1 MKISKQKKVTACET
15 IPVVE
20 DALGE
25 TSISDIIS
33 DIDRS
38 KKSAVSSLYC
48 ALDSLSSIADKDEQ
62 AKSSIAD
69 IAYVILSLQ

>member
-25 TSISDIIS
+25 TPIS
-33 DIDRS
+33 DIDCA

-48 ALDSLSSIADKDEQ
+48 ALDSLSGIADKDEQ

>member
-20 DALGE
+20 DSLVE
-25 TSISDIIS
+25 TPIS
-33 DIDRS
+33 DIDCL

-62 AKSSIAD
+62 SKSSIAD

>member
-20 DALGE
+20 DSLVE
-25 TSISDIIS
+25 TPVS
-33 DIDRS
+33 DIDCS
-38 KKSAVSSLYC
+38 KKSAISSLYC
-48 ALDSLSSIADKDEQ
+48 ALDSLSGIADKDEQ